1 MRFRARHIFT
11 LLDGDAGISPT
22 GVMQSVRAG
31 VLHPPASCVAS
42 APQGAA
48 PRKPS
53 SACLGRDA
61 NGSTFAWTAHGLRLG
76 LQCEWPA
83 RQHKHLTPATHA
95 FCFVRD
101 VLANKGA
108 AANSRPALRLTM
120 MDGLNIHIAPNA
132 LRPAVAELGR

>member
-1 MRFRARHIFT
+1 MRFRVRHIFT

-31 VLHPPASCVAS
+31 VLHPPACCVAS

-61 NGSTFAWTAHGLRLG
+61 NGSTLAWTAHGLRLG

-95 FCFVRD
+95 FRFVRD
-101 VLANKGA
+101 VLANHA
-108 AANSRPALRLTM
+108 LQRTRPSRYCCNRSVSWAGSLS
-120 MDGLNIHIAPNA
+120 
-132 LRPAVAELGR
+132 LGR